1 MTLKQSQGHQTQI
14 ENVDPI
20 QGDYHKTFERGCNN
34 SVQGKRLFFF
44 FKRGNMSIISHEHV

>member
-20 QGDYHKTFERGCNN
+20 QGDYHKTFERGCYN
-34 SVQGKRLFFF
+34 SVQGKRLLFF
-44 FKRGNMSIISHEHV
+44 FKRGNMSIMSLDRV